1 LGAGLEPL
9 PDAGRPPALAEVVT
23 FRGVDTVR
31 VVREAR
37 GFAVARALGVE
48 ADDLVDALDVDVL
61 VLDPRALDLPAM
73 EFRLVCA
80 TPSGPS
86 ATPAT
91 LVASAKRDLHNASVE
106 LHSGRR
112 RPSETAIER
121 HHGLNVGQFALGFD
135 LHLVATESVQQ

>member
-1 LGAGLEPL
+1 M
-9 PDAGRPPALAEVVT
+9 
-23 FRGVDTVR
+23 VR
-31 VVREAR
+31 DVR

-91 LVASAKRDLHNASVE
+91 LVASAKRDLHNPSAE
-106 LHSGRR
+106 LHSGGKRQ
-112 RPSETAIER
+112 SETAIER
-121 HHGLNVGQFALGFD
+121 HHRLNVGQFTFGFD
-135 LHLVATESVQQ
+135 LHFVATESVQQQLGGFTL